1 MKNVKQYIMIAAAS
15 ILSSCYSHSYQVS
28 GVAEGI
34 ADGDTLF
41 FTTDLTEGVP
51 MDTIVVKD
59 GKFSYEGDAD
69 SIQLAMIYAANMHQA
84 NVQYFTEPG
93 TITIKLSAMPGTSRV
108 GGTPCNNEWQLLNDS
123 VVVFGKEINRIA
135 EHIYANNV
143 DEDEQKTGMKK
154 IDEINARFAQ
164 MLIRTAERNIQN
176 EFGYFI
182 LTYYPDDYITP
193 DTQERLIEQLPEQFR
208 QRKQIK
214 DLQAAIDLAKQ
225 SMEGSTISDFKQ
237 QAPDGSVMSLM
248 EEIKKNRITIVDFW
262 ASWCGPCR
270 HEMPFM
276 VTMYNN
282 LKDKGLGIV
291 GISLDENASAW
302 QSGIQQLSLP
312 WPQMSDLQGWN
323 NAAARALSI
332 NSIPHTI
339 VVNQKGKILRRGLRG
354 DELRQFVEQQLK

>member
-1 MKNVKQYIMIAAAS
+1 MRNAKSYIMIAAACL
-15 ILSSCYSHSYQVS
+15 LSSCYSHSYQVS
-28 GVAEGI
+28 GVAEGLT
-34 ADGDTLF
+34 DGDTLF
-41 FTTDLTEGVP
+41 FTTDLVEGIP
-51 MDTIVVKD
+51 MDTIIVED

-69 SIQLAMIYAANMHQA
+69 SIQLAMIYAAKMPEA

-93 TITIKLSAMPGTSRV
+93 TITINLSAMPGASRV
-108 GGTPCNNEWQLLNDS
+108 GGTSCNNEWQLLNDS
-123 VVVFGKEINRIA
+123 VMVFGMEINRIA
-135 EHIYANNV
+135 EHIYGNNV
-143 DEDEQKTGMKK
+143 GEEEQKTGMQK

-164 MLIRTAERNIQN
+164 MLIRTAERNIKN

-182 LTYYPDDYITP
+182 LTYYPDDYIDL
-193 DTQERLIEQLPEQFR
+193 DTRERLIEQLPEQLR
-208 QRKQIK
+208 QRDQIK
-214 DLQAAIDLAKQ
+214 ELQAAIALTKQ
-225 SMEGSTISDFKQ
+225 SMEGNTISDFKQ
-237 QAPDGSVMSLM
+237 QAPDGSLMSLM
-248 EEIKKNRITIVDFW
+248 EEIQKNRITIVDFW

-276 VTMYNN
+276 VTMYKE

-302 QSGIQQLSLP
+302 QSGIQQLALP

-323 NAAARALSI
+323 NSAARAMSI

-354 DELRQFVEQQLK
+354 DELRQFVEKQLK